1 MRRIAVLFGILLC
14 LTAAWPAHAENGLS
28 ERDMRLARAA
38 WRYFEAN
45 RNPHTGIIRATSG
58 WDATTV
64 WDIGSCLAGYIA
76 AQRLGL
82 ISQQRFDKEV
92 GQLVYSMRTMP
103 LYKGELPNWEYGS
116 ANVKMRDLSGYDST
130 QGSGYSAL
138 DIGRAMSWLRIL
150 AERHPHFRAE
160 VDKVVKRW
168 KFERLVS
175 NGELH
180 GARRSGGGE
189 NYWQEGRLGY
199 EQYAAMGAAAWNV
212 KAPRSLDFDNT
223 AETVILGRTLNY
235 DTRHLAFLTSEPF
248 LMIAMEFGF
257 RNDWVREVADRMYR
271 VQQRR
276 FEVHGIPTA
285 LSEDALDREPWFLY
299 NSVVMDG
306 RPWAVSTK
314 DGHASYGHLRSLST
328 KAAVAFY
335 AVYDDPYSHMLMEK
349 VMALGTEGGLYAGLY
364 ENGDVNR
371 SLNINTNGV
380 VLESLLYVAEGRQA
394 FLHRLP
400 LAGIDAVDTP
410 APGSQAQATRAQ
422 SE

>member
-1 MRRIAVLFGILLC
+1 MRRIAVLLGILLC
-14 LTAAWPAHAENGLS
+14 MTAAWPAHAENGLS
-28 ERDMRLARAA
+28 ERDMRLARSA

-64 WDIGSCLAGYIA
+64 WDVGSCLAGYVA

-82 ISQQRFDKEV
+82 VSQERFDREV
-92 GQLVYSMRTMP
+92 GLLIYTMQTMP

-116 ANVKMRDLSGYDST
+116 ANGQMRDLWGYDST
-130 QGSGYSAL
+130 RGAGYSAL

-150 AERHPHFRAE
+150 AERHPHFQGE
-160 VDKVVKRW
+160 VDKVLKRW
-168 KFERLVS
+168 KFQRLVA

-180 GARRSGGGE
+180 GARRAGSGE

-248 LMIAMEFGF
+248 LLIAMEFGF
-257 RNDWVREVADRMYR
+257 RNDWMREVSDRIYR

-285 LSEDALDREPWFLY
+285 LSEDALDRDPWFLY

-306 RPWAVSTK
+306 RPWAVTTK
-314 DGHASYGHLRSLST
+314 DGFAYGHLRSLST
-328 KAAVAFY
+328 KAAFAFY
-335 AVYDDPYSHMLMEK
+335 AVYDDPYSHMLMDK
-349 VMALGTEGGLYAGLY
+349 VAGLVTENGVYAGIY
-364 ENGDVNR
+364 ERGEVNR
-371 SLNINTNGV
+371 SLNINTNGI

-394 FLHRLP
+394 FLRRTP

-422 SE
+422 TE